1 MAVPAT
7 LGEGRTGAS
16 LVRVSTFFLSSI
28 RSKELLLRT
37 ALNEFGGGLGDLSS
51 RSMTCFERSVMCSH
65 VLAASS
71 AHGEP
76 HSGEASDALTPGSIS
91 VESAGTRTAKTSPA
105 SICTPTS
112 CCDATFP
119 PFLFGSESKEQ
130 LLRRENPLGGELLR
144 MVAFGVVRAALGGEL
159 LRIVAFGVVG
169 AAFGGELLRTVAL
182 GGVCGATS
190 HDDRLNDFTSLTC
203 FGRSVLCGDV
213 LAVSGAHSDGA
224 SRASTA
230 AGIISV
236 ERAPLQA
243 AVCQCSPQEALSC
256 RGQMPFLFVA
266 RVMIASPI
274 QRPVRALDSVASRN

>member
-1 MAVPAT
+1 MVVPAT

-16 LVRVSTFFLSSI
+16 LVGVSTFFLSSS

-37 ALNEFGGGLGDLSS
+37 ALNEFGGGLGALSS
-51 RSMTCFERSVMCSH
+51 RSMTCFERSVICSH

-76 HSGEASDALTPGSIS
+76 HSGEASGALTPGSIS

-105 SICTPTS
+105 SVCTPTS
-112 CCDATFP
+112 CCDAKFP
-119 PFLFGSESKEQ
+119 PSLFGSESKEQ

-144 MVAFGVVRAALGGEL
+144 MVAFGVVRAALVGEL
-159 LRIVAFGVVG
+159 LRIVVAFGVVG
-169 AAFGGELLRTVAL
+169 AAFGGELLRMVAL

-190 HDDRLNDFTSLTC
+190 HDDRLNNFTSLTC

-243 AVCQCSPQEALSC
+243 SC
-256 RGQMPFLFVA
+256 ANA
-266 RVMIASPI
+266 RRKKRCLAAAKC
-274 QRPVRALDSVASRN
+274 RFCLWHA

>member
-1 MAVPAT
+1 
-7 LGEGRTGAS
+7 
-16 LVRVSTFFLSSI
+16 
-28 RSKELLLRT
+28 
-37 ALNEFGGGLGDLSS
+37 
-51 RSMTCFERSVMCSH
+51 
-65 VLAASS
+65 
-71 AHGEP
+71 
-76 HSGEASDALTPGSIS
+76 
-91 VESAGTRTAKTSPA
+91 
-105 SICTPTS
+105 
-112 CCDATFP
+112 
-119 PFLFGSESKEQ
+119 
-130 LLRRENPLGGELLR
+130 

-190 HDDRLNDFTSLTC
+190 HDDRLNNFTSLTC

>member
-1 MAVPAT
+1 
-7 LGEGRTGAS
+7 
-16 LVRVSTFFLSSI
+16 
-28 RSKELLLRT
+28 
-37 ALNEFGGGLGDLSS
+37 
-51 RSMTCFERSVMCSH
+51 
-65 VLAASS
+65 
-71 AHGEP
+71 
-76 HSGEASDALTPGSIS
+76 
-91 VESAGTRTAKTSPA
+91 
-105 SICTPTS
+105 
-112 CCDATFP
+112 
-119 PFLFGSESKEQ
+119 
-130 LLRRENPLGGELLR
+130 

-159 LRIVAFGVVG
+159 LRIVAF
-169 AAFGGELLRTVAL
+169 

-213 LAVSGAHSDGA
+213 LAASGAHSDGA